1 MRLIAV
7 LAFFV
12 MFTTPAASDA
22 AWPDKTWPTATP
34 ESEGIDSAK
43 VAQALIDIRNTGM
56 MPPSA
61 AAASAS
67 ACCRAST
74 SSM

>member
-34 ESEGIDSAK
+34 ESEGIEAHGF
-43 VAQALIDIRNTGM
+43 AQESELRRFVDGSNRLVIGDLGDAGKER
-56 MPPSA
+56 
-61 AAASAS
+61 
-67 ACCRAST
+67 
-74 SSM
+74 